1 MAGEPAILSGAD
13 PQVPLFDEGAVRE
26 GGEFRAARAVN
37 APLVEVGV
45 APGHVRI
52 RRSQWTRVR
61 AAQRSYLAVRN
72 LQGKALAFFDTA
84 NVSGLRVSV
93 DAAAHARQ
101 QRYDSQQPFVA
112 IDVPLGIA
120 PHLDKQRLTGT
131 ILPDYPARRQGG
143 SMENELV
150 SLVREQEFPVIPVAA
165 IKARVAAI
173 HQLVDSVIQENVHF
187 RKIPGTPKKSL
198 WKPGAELICA
208 MLRIGVRYE
217 TEDLSRGDVIH
228 YRVRCIGF
236 NTAGQLLGEGLA
248 EASTGEEKYRWRAA
262 ICKEEFD
269 DTPETHPREK
279 YKRGQQ
285 GSHYKQLQIRTAAA
299 DRANTN
305 PKLE

>member
-1 MAGEPAILSGAD
+1 
-13 PQVPLFDEGAVRE
+13 
-26 GGEFRAARAVN
+26 
-37 APLVEVGV
+37 
-45 APGHVRI
+45 
-52 RRSQWTRVR
+52 
-61 AAQRSYLAVRN
+61 
-72 LQGKALAFFDTA
+72 
-84 NVSGLRVSV
+84 
-93 DAAAHARQ
+93 
-101 QRYDSQQPFVA
+101 
-112 IDVPLGIA
+112 
-120 PHLDKQRLTGT
+120 
-131 ILPDYPARRQGG
+131 
-143 SMENELV
+143 MENELV

-173 HQLVDSVIQENVHF
+173 HELVDSVMQENVHF
-187 RKIPGTPKKSL
+187 GKIPGTPKKSL

-269 DTPETHPREK
+269 DTPETHRREK

-285 GSHYKQLQIRTAAA
+285 GSHYKQLQIRTEAA
-299 DRANTN
+299 DSANTILKMAAKRAQVAMTLTVAGCSDFFSQDFDDVDN
-305 PKLE
+305 PTAPDDEQSPPPARQPQRRSQAEAPAPAPAGQQQQAQQHDMRGERAWVENKLKHSGRDLAPMLAEAKMGSLDDLNPDNFLILQKLLRDA